1 MDLIKKI
8 KKFISNNS
16 LITENDRILVGLSGG
31 PDSIFLLYFIIK
43 NFKNKIV
50 IAHINHK
57 LRGVDSDLDEKFVRK
72 VSQKLKIPLYVKR
85 EDVKKLSKENKKSI
99 EECGREI
106 RFSFFKK
113 ILKVENLTKLVLGH
127 NFDDNIE
134 TILINFIKGSGT
146 KGLTGISEK
155 INNIVHP
162 IINIKKDD
170 ILNYLNENKIEY
182 RTDKT
187 NLEDEFLRNKIRNYL
202 IPIIEREFNK
212 NFKGKIV
219 SLSNILKYEDNL
231 IENLIKNLEKDVLV
245 FNDGF
250 TEIDLNK
257 FKNLDLAIKR
267 RLIRKLISYLTET
280 ENLREYS
287 LEHIDNII
295 SLENKK
301 TGSKIELPL
310 NIIAIKDKDKI
321 VLERKK
327 TIIIED
333 FYIEVPSLGTYKEI
347 GLKIDLFLVDK
358 FLNGKD
364 PFISFFDYDKIQFP
378 LKIRKP
384 KFGEKFKPLG
394 LNNYKKL
401 QDFFVD
407 NKIPKDIRWNLPILL
422 DKKNDIL
429 WLIGVR
435 ISEAYK
441 VTDLTKRVICIKIKL
456 EDFRWIK
463 IFKRFL

>member
-8 KKFISNNS
+8 KNFISNNS

-31 PDSIFLLYFIIK
+31 PDSIFLLYFLIN

-85 EDVKKLSKENKKSI
+85 EDIKKLSKENKKSI
-99 EECGREI
+99 EECGREV

-113 ILKVENLTKLVLGH
+113 ILKTENLTKIALGH

-134 TILINFIKGSGT
+134 TIILNFIKGSGT

-155 INNIVHP
+155 VDNIIHP
-162 IINIKKDD
+162 IINIKKEE
-170 ILNYLNENKIEY
+170 ILNYLNANKIEY
-182 RTDKT
+182 KTDKT

-202 IPIIEREFNK
+202 IPIIEKEFNK
-212 NFKGKIV
+212 NFKEKVV
-219 SLSNILKYEDNL
+219 SLSNILKYENNL
-231 IENLIKNLEKDVLV
+231 IENLIKDKESDILT
-245 FNDGF
+245 FNDYF
-250 TEIDLNK
+250 VEIDLNK

-267 RLIRKLISYLTET
+267 RLIRKVISYLTEK
-280 ENLREYS
+280 ESLREYS
-287 LEHIDNII
+287 LEHIDKVI

-301 TGSKIELPL
+301 TGSKIELPKE
-310 NIIAIKDKDKI
+310 IIVIKDKDKI
-321 VLERKK
+321 IFERKN
-327 TIIIED
+327 TIIED
-333 FYIEVPSLGTYKEI
+333 FYIEITSLGSYKEI
-347 GLKIDLFLVDK
+347 GMKIDLFLVEK
-358 FLNGKD
+358 VSFAQD
-364 PFISFFDYDKIQFP
+364 PFISFFDYDKIDFP

-407 NKIPKDIRWNLPILL
+407 SKIPKDIRWNLPILL

-429 WLIGVR
+429 WLIGLR